1 MKKKILS
8 IALVLA
14 GLMGTSAMAQSPS
27 TTPTQTTQNASCP
40 SGQCKA
46 RPNPFDGL
54 NLSEKQQAEL
64 KALREGCKAE
74 RQKIAEKEKAEKK
87 EMKEQRAKDAK
98 EYLAKIKDI
107 LTPEQYV
114 QFLENAYL
122 NNQGVFAKK
131 GGKHGM
137 RPGKDGKRAGRMDR
151 KDQKGQRGQRQ
162 NAAAQTQ
169 ASQS

>member
-14 GLMGTSAMAQSPS
+14 GLMGTSAMAQSPA
-27 TTPTQTTQNASCP
+27 TPQQTTTQATSRPAAKN
-40 SGQCKA
+40 

-54 NLSEKQQAEL
+54 NLSEKQQAEI

-87 EMKEQRAKDAK
+87 EMKEQRMKDAK
-98 EYLAKIKDI
+98 EYLAKVKDI

-122 NNQGVFAKK
+122 NQGGRSFGANKANK
-131 GGKHGM
+131 HGIRAGKNGKH
-137 RPGKDGKRAGRMDR
+137 AQNR
-151 KDQKGQRGQRQ
+151 KANGQKGQRSQKAIVMGQ
-162 NAAAQTQ
+162 AAN
-169 ASQS
+169 

>member
-14 GLMGTSAMAQSPS
+14 GLMGTSAMAQSPATPQQ
-27 TTPTQTTQNASCP
+27 TTTQTATCP
-40 SGQCKA
+40 AAKN
-46 RPNPFDGL
+46 RPNPFEGL
-54 NLSEKQQAEL
+54 NLSEKQQAEI

-87 EMKEQRAKDAK
+87 EMKEQRMKDTK
-98 EYLAKIKDI
+98 EYLAKVKDI

-122 NNQGVFAKK
+122 NQGGRPFGAQKMGHK
-131 GGKHGM
+131 QGIRSGKQ
-137 RPGKDGKRAGRMDR
+137 GKNGKQANNRNAN
-151 KDQKGQRGQRQ
+151 GQRGQRNAAAVQ
-162 NAAAQTQ
+162 NAA
-169 ASQS
+169 S